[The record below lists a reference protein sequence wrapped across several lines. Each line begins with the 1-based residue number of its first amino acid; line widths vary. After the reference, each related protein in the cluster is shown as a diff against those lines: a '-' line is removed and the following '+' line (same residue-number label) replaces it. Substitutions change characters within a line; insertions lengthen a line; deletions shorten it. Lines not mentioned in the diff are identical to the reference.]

1 MFSFRSRENAVGQI
15 NRLTDKRVRAE
26 KTPGLHADGAGLYL
40 RVDETGARRW
50 VYIFHL
56 AGRRREM
63 GLGSLEVVTLKA
75 AREAAEAARQLAR
88 AGKDPIIERNRA
100 RGDNRPKRF
109 HEVADALMDDLEPS
123 WRSPKQRGQWTAS
136 LKQHAPA
143 IWVSYIQDVDTEMVL
158 HALRPIWTTHPETA
172 TRVRSRLER
181 ILDAAKVK
189 GLTTGENPAR
199 WRGHLALLLP
209 VQKVVKGHH
218 KALPY
223 AEVPAVMARLAEK
236 DGHSAL
242 ALRFTV
248 LTAARSGEVRGMT
261 WEEIDGDR
269 WTVPAERMKAGREH
283 VVPLSTDARALL
295 NGIDEIHR
303 DGLVFRGAKGGKLSD
318 MALSMLLRK
327 MKVDATPH
335 GFRSSF
341 RDWAGDCTSFARET
355 AEEALAHVV
364 GNSVERAYRRGS
376 AIEKRRLLLQA
387 WSDFCAGR
395 VGQIIQLQTRA

>member
-1 MFSFRSRENAVGQI
+1 MGQI

-26 KTPGLHADGAGLYL
+26 KAPGLHADGAGLYL
-40 RVDETGARRW
+40 RVDEAGARRW

-75 AREAAEAARQLAR
+75 AREAAEAARQLVR

-109 HEVADALMDDLEPS
+109 HEIADSLMDDLEKS

-143 IWVSYIQDVDTEMVL
+143 IWVSYVQDIDTEMVL
-158 HALRPIWTTHPETA
+158 HALRPIWNTHPETA

-223 AEVPAVMARLAEK
+223 AGVPAVMARLAEK
-236 DGHSAL
+236 DSHSAL

-261 WEEIDGDR
+261 WDEIDGDR

-295 NGIDEIHR
+295 DGIDPIHR
-303 DGLVFRGAKGGKLSD
+303 DGLIFRGAKGGKLSD

-364 GNSVERAYRRGS
+364 GNAVERAYRRGS
-376 AIEKRRLLLQA
+376 AIEKRRQLLEA
-387 WSDFCAGR
+387 WADYCAGR
-395 VGQIIQLQTRA
+395 VGQVVHLPVRA

>member
-1 MFSFRSRENAVGQI
+1 MGQI

-40 RVDETGARRW
+40 RVDEAGARRW

-63 GLGSLEVVTLKA
+63 GLGSLEIVTLKA
-75 AREAAEAARQLAR
+75 AREAAEVARQLAR

-109 HEVADALMDDLEPS
+109 HEVADALMDDLEKS

-136 LKQHAPA
+136 LKQHAPL
-143 IWVSYIQDVDTEMVL
+143 IWVSYVQDVDTEMVL
-158 HALRPIWTTHPETA
+158 TALRPIWNTHPETA

-189 GLTTGENPAR
+189 GLTTGENPGR

-223 AEVPAVMARLAEK
+223 ADVPAVMGRLAKK
-236 DGHSAL
+236 DSHSAV
-242 ALRFTV
+242 ALRFAI

-261 WEEIDGDR
+261 WDEVDGDR

-295 NGIDEIHR
+295 DGIDPIHR

-327 MKVDATPH
+327 MKIDATPH

-364 GNSVERAYRRGS
+364 GSQVERAYRRGS

-387 WSDFCAGR
+387 WADYCVGR
-395 VGQIIQLQTRA
+395 VGQVVHLSSRA

>member
-1 MFSFRSRENAVGQI
+1 MGQI

-40 RVDETGARRW
+40 RVDEAGARRW

-63 GLGSLEVVTLKA
+63 GLGSLEIVTLKA
-75 AREAAEAARQLAR
+75 AREAAEAARLLAR
-88 AGKDPIIERNRA
+88 AGKDPIIERNKA

-143 IWVSYIQDVDTEMVL
+143 IWVSYVQDVDTEMVL

-223 AEVPAVMARLAEK
+223 AEVPGVMARLAEK
-236 DGHSAL
+236 DSHSAL

-261 WEEIDGDR
+261 WAEIDGDR

-295 NGIDEIHR
+295 DGIDSIHR
-303 DGLVFRGAKGGKLSD
+303 DGLIFRGAKGGKLSD

-376 AIEKRRLLLQA
+376 AIEKRRQLLQA
-387 WSDFCAGR
+387 WADYCAGR
-395 VGQIIQLQTRA
+395 VGQVVQLPARA